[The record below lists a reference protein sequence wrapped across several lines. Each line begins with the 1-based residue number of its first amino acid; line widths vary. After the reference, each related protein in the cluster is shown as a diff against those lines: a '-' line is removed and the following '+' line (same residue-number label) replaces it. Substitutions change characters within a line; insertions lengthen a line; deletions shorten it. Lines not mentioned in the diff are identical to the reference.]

1 MISNIVIPFVI
12 SIFFALVVLFLLLDY
27 QFIRFKHALKVQSD
41 PKIEL
46 AIDSNQS
53 KSWIYPLLVGVISG
67 CILSI
72 SLFLYLFQ

>member
-1 MISNIVIPFVI
+1 MISNIVIPFVV

-27 QFIRFKHALKVQSD
+27 QFIRFKHALKSQSD
-41 PKIEL
+41 QKFEL
-46 AIDSNQS
+46 TIDSGHS

-72 SLFLYLFQ
+72 SLFLYLFN

>member
-1 MISNIVIPFVI
+1 MMSNIMIPFVA
-12 SIFFALVVLFLLLDY
+12 SFFFALVVLFLLLDY

-41 PKIEL
+41 SKIEL
-46 AIDSNQS
+46 AVESDHS

>member
-1 MISNIVIPFVI
+1 MMSNIVIPFVV

-27 QFIRFKHALKVQSD
+27 QFIRFKHELKLHTD
-41 PKIEL
+41 PKLEL
-46 AIDSNQS
+46 AIDLNQS